1 MDWRLYLNRDWVSG
15 KSHAERRRTGGPADT
30 SFRTKP
36 QLVPGMLTTLTTE
49 GSLPVCWVTC
59 DEGFGISHA
68 FLNGVAAL
76 GLGYLAEVSRNTHV

>member
-1 MDWRLYLNRDWVSG
+1 
-15 KSHAERRRTGGPADT
+15 
-30 SFRTKP
+30 
-36 QLVPGMLTTLTTE
+36 MLTTLTTE

-59 DEGFGISHA
+59 DEGLGISHA